1 MRLGSTFV
9 FRSGIRTLAI
19 AVALCA
25 TTLAQATQP
34 AQGTSIPLTTAGQNP
49 DAGPPRSATPPAS
62 AQQPSG
68 QDPTGTQPAGDQQQP
83 ITPNASAD
91 DSGRFVFR
99 KQVQEVVLHAT
110 VVDETG
116 RLVTGLDRSAFSIY
130 LNGTREPITSF
141 HREDVPVAM
150 GVVIDNSGSMRDK
163 REKVNQAVLN
173 LIRTSNPQDEIF
185 VVNFSQTPYL
195 DQDFTSDVNLL
206 QTALHQVSTRGST
219 ALYDAVVASAVHLQN
234 NPRLT
239 QKVLL
244 VITDGQDNMS
254 RETLQE
260 AIRKLQPNKGAT
272 LYAIGLT
279 DAGLAHGAGCTSEF
293 GDQHW
298 RSSVLPAESE
308 RSGRY
313 HKNCGTRHPQPVH
326 PCIQAGKR
334 RCSEGVPGNSSGS
347 ERPRPQPTDRTH
359 TKRLLSRRDRSLTSL
374 ISYLA
379 TIHYAAV
386 GPAGVFGGGGGNSIC
401 IRLFLIA

>member
-9 FRSGIRTLAI
+9 FSGIGTLAMAI
-19 AVALCA
+19 ALCA
-25 TTLAQATQP
+25 TTLAQTTQP
-34 AQGTSIPLTTAGQNP
+34 SESNRSTPPSTAGQNP
-49 DAGPPRSATPPAS
+49 DTGPPRTATPPAS
-62 AQQPSG
+62 PQQPSG
-68 QDPTGTQPAGDQQQP
+68 QDTTVAQPAGDQPQP

-130 LNGTREPITSF
+130 VNGIPEPITSF

-185 VVNFSQTPYL
+185 VVNFSQTQYL

-239 QKVLL
+239 KKVLL

-272 LYAIGLT
+272 VYAIGLT
-279 DAGLAHGAGCTSEF
+279 DEGLTRTGRDALQNLATSTGGVAFFPQSLNEVDAITRTVARDIRSQYTLAFKPGNGAAQKAYQAIRVEAKGQ
-293 GDQHW
+293 G
-298 RSSVLPAESE
+298 RSRLTVRT
-308 RSGRY
+308 RSGY
-313 HKNCGTRHPQPVH
+313 Y
-326 PCIQAGKR
+326 
-334 RCSEGVPGNSSGS
+334 PG
-347 ERPRPQPTDRTH
+347 ETVR
-359 TKRLLSRRDRSLTSL
+359 
-374 ISYLA
+374 
-379 TIHYAAV
+379 
-386 GPAGVFGGGGGNSIC
+386 
-401 IRLFLIA
+401 